1 MVDCVA
7 EVKSKILVVE
17 DDLDVA
23 EMLNAYF
30 RVQNYD
36 VYTVN
41 WGEDG
46 VRSCQTVHPD
56 LVILDIR
63 LPDIDGYEVARR
75 LRADRRTQDIP
86 IIFLTEKRERA
97 DRLQGLELGAD
108 DYITKPFDVQELR
121 LRVRNALQRVSQ
133 GSLTNPISG
142 LPEGAL
148 VDERLNKLLQQGGTV
163 LLLVSL
169 EHLDAFRES
178 YGFVASD
185 DVLRAFSLMIVNT
198 IRELNIGGDL
208 LGQIGP
214 ADFVLTVAPAN
225 LPALSERLYSRLN
238 QSLDY
243 FYPIKD
249 REQAAKH
256 KERLTVK
263 MSDLPLPGGGRNT
276 NAEQLK
282 LELLRRRK

>member
-1 MVDCVA
+1 MA

-17 DDLDVA
+17 DDLDIA

-30 RVQNYD
+30 RVQGYE

-63 LPDIDGYEVARR
+63 LPDIDGYEVAKR
-75 LRADRRTQDIP
+75 LRSDRRTQDIP

-121 LRVRNALQRVSQ
+121 LRVRNALERVSQ
-133 GSLTNPISG
+133 GSLNNPVSG

-148 VDERLNKLLQQGGTV
+148 VDEHLDRCMKKGNLA
-163 LLLVSL
+163 LLLISL

-198 IRELNIGGDL
+198 IRELNSSDNF
-208 LGQIGP
+208 LGHIGP
-214 ADFVLTVAPAN
+214 ADFVLTVPPGN
-225 LPALSERLYSRLN
+225 LSVLYERLRSRLD

-249 REQAAKH
+249 RDQASKR
-256 KERLTVK
+256 KDRLMVR
-263 MSDLPLPGGGRNT
+263 MADLPLAAGGRIS
-276 NAEQLK
+276 NADQLK
-282 LELLRRRK
+282 VELLRRKK

>member
-1 MVDCVA
+1 VTDI
-7 EVKSKILVVE
+7 KPKILIIE

-30 RVQNYD
+30 RVQGYE
-36 VYTVN
+36 VFTVN

-75 LRADRRTQDIP
+75 LRSDRRTADIP
-86 IIFLTEKRERA
+86 IIFLTEKRDRS

-121 LRVRNALQRVSQ
+121 LRVRNALKRVSQ
-133 GSLTNPISG
+133 GSLTNPVTG

-148 VDERLNKLLQQGGTV
+148 VDEKLSEV
-163 LLLVSL
+163 LGKEGVALLFISIDNMVS
-169 EHLDAFRES
+169 FREA

-185 DVLRAFSLMIVNT
+185 DVLRAISLMIVNT
-198 IRELNIGGDL
+198 MREVSRPEDF
-208 LGQIGP
+208 LGHVSGT
-214 ADFVLTVAPAN
+214 DFVLVLPPSN
-225 LPALSERLYSRLN
+225 LSALSEKLRIRLE
-238 QSLDY
+238 QSVEY

-249 REQAAKH
+249 REQMAKSRN
-256 KERLTVK
+256 RLGVK
-263 MSDLPLPGGGRNT
+263 LSEISSLKGNHTDVNQIK
-276 NAEQLK
+276 AELVRLK
-282 LELLRRRK
+282 K

>member
-1 MVDCVA
+1 VA
-7 EVKSKILVVE
+7 DIKPKILIIE

-30 RVQNYD
+30 RVQGYE
-36 VYTVN
+36 VFTVN

-75 LRADRRTQDIP
+75 LRGDRRTADIP
-86 IIFLTEKRERA
+86 IIFLTEKRDRS
-97 DRLQGLELGAD
+97 DRLQGLEIGAD

-121 LRVRNALQRVSQ
+121 LRVRNALKRVSQ
-133 GSLTNPISG
+133 GSLTNPVTG

-148 VDERLNKLLQQGGTV
+148 VDEKLSEVIGKDGV
-163 LLLVSL
+163 ALLFVSI
-169 EHLDAFRES
+169 DNMVSFREA

-185 DVLRAFSLMIVNT
+185 DVLRAISLMIVNT
-198 IRELNIGGDL
+198 MREVSRPEDF
-208 LGQIGP
+208 LGHISGT
-214 ADFVLTVAPAN
+214 DFILVLPPSN
-225 LPALSERLYSRLN
+225 LAALSEKLRVRLD
-238 QSLDY
+238 QSMEY

-249 REQAAKH
+249 REQMVKSRD
-256 KERLTVK
+256 RLNVK
-263 MSDLPLPGGGRNT
+263 L
-276 NAEQLK
+276 AEVASLK
-282 LELLRRRK
+282 NDFTEISQIKTELVRLKK